1 MRNGAIFLLSIVAY
15 NAEIGKGYF
24 CGGRKFPLDIHA
36 ASGRILS
43 ASEVIRM
50 TVREAARQAETSVR
64 ALRYYEEM
72 GLIRPK
78 RSPANDYRDYD
89 AETVAR
95 IRLIRAYRELRFS
108 LGQIGR
114 LLDAPRMERDA
125 MLEAQIQQL
134 ECQKQVLENRI
145 DLARSLRMIGPEQ
158 FAEIDFAAVDTQM
171 AQMRQ
176 TVTDNAD
183 LKALSERYQ
192 KESEEKLNA
201 VMETLV
207 RRLAAVATAPDPDVP
222 AEIDRLRAFITD
234 NFYPCTDAIL
244 LYYARSFGGDGLLA
258 QTLEEIAGPDAASK
272 LRARI
277 EKQIGLPSS
286 PICPK

>member
-1 MRNGAIFLLSIVAY
+1 
-15 NAEIGKGYF
+15 
-24 CGGRKFPLDIHA
+24 
-36 ASGRILS
+36 
-43 ASEVIRM
+43 M
-50 TVREAARQAETSVR
+50 TVKEAARRAGTSVR

-72 GLIRPK
+72 GLIRPM
-78 RSPANDYRDYD
+78 RSPDNDYRDYD

-95 IRLIRAYRELRFS
+95 VRMIRAYRELHFS
-108 LGQIGR
+108 LEQIAR

-125 MLEAQIQQL
+125 MLEAQIEQL
-134 ECQKQVLENRI
+134 EQQKQALENRI
-145 DLARSLRMIGPEQ
+145 DLARSLRMIGPER
-158 FAEIDFAAVDTQM
+158 FAEINFAAVDAQM

-207 RRLAAVATAPDPDVP
+207 RRLAAVAAAPDSDVP

-234 NFYPCTDAIL
+234 NLYPCTDAIL
-244 LYYARSFGGDGLLA
+244 LYYARGFGGDGLLA
-258 QTLEEIAGPDAASK
+258 QTLEENAGPGTAPR
-272 LRARI
+272 LRSRI
-277 EKQIGLPSS
+277 EKQNGPLSG

>member
-1 MRNGAIFLLSIVAY
+1 
-15 NAEIGKGYF
+15 
-24 CGGRKFPLDIHA
+24 
-36 ASGRILS
+36 
-43 ASEVIRM
+43 M
-50 TVREAARQAETSVR
+50 TVKEAARRAGTSVR

-78 RSPANDYRDYD
+78 RSPDNAYRDYN

-95 IRLIRAYRELRFS
+95 VRLIRAYRELRFS
-108 LGQIGR
+108 LEQIGC
-114 LLDAPRMERDA
+114 LLNAPRMERDA
-125 MLEAQIQQL
+125 MLEAQTRQL
-134 ECQKQVLENRI
+134 EQQKQALENRI
-145 DLARSLRMIGPEQ
+145 DLARSLRMLGPER
-158 FAEIDFAAVDTQM
+158 FAEIDFAAVDVQM

-176 TVTDNAD
+176 AATDNAD

-192 KESEEKLNA
+192 KESAEKQNV
-201 VMETLV
+201 VMEALV
-207 RRLAAVATAPDPDVP
+207 RRLAAVATASDADVP

-234 NFYPCTDAIL
+234 NLYPCTDAIL
-244 LYYARSFGGDGLLA
+244 LYYARGFGGDGLLA
-258 QTLEEIAGPDAASK
+258 QTLEEIAGPGAAPK